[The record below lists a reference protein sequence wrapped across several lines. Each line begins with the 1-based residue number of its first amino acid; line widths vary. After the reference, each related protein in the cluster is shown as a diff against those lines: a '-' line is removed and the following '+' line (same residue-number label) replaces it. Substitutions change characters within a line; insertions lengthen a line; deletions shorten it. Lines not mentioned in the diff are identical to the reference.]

1 MAGRQVKVAI
11 IGDAKQFN
19 KVLNETSTKLGRF
32 GSDVAAVGKKAIKS
46 FAVAGAA
53 VGAFATKSI
62 SELSNFQAGMNE
74 VFTLLPG
81 ISETAMKEMT
91 GQVKDFAKE
100 FGVLPDELIPS
111 LYNSLS
117 AGVPPGNVFDF
128 LETANKLAKGGATD
142 LATAVDGLTSVVN
155 AFGSDVISVGQ
166 ASDLIFTAV
175 KGGKTTVE
183 ELSSSLFQVAP
194 IAAGLGVEFG
204 DVTAALATLT
214 AAGTPTSVAATQIRA
229 VFSALSKPTSKVS
242 KLFKEIS
249 GKDFA
254 QFIASGGDVQ
264 SALELIKK
272 EADANGVSLS
282 AYFTRVE
289 AANAAQ
295 VLTGKGAAKFTAELE
310 AVKGAAGA
318 TEEAFQRMETQLKP
332 TIDRIKAAGM
342 VLMLDIAERLVPVVE
357 PALNKIKEAFDLILP
372 AIDQAVAK
380 VREFTNSERFL
391 NFVEQVRSK
400 LNEFAEAIKP
410 IIDRIKEFFDENPR
424 TKFAALAGAIGTL
437 LLPVVFALISALG
450 ILFSPIVLATAAIAG
465 LAAGFTYAYDN
476 FESFRN
482 FVDRAVKFIRDKF
495 QQLMEFI
502 RGEGFQQGLANSIAF
517 VKDLFTKFI
526 NFFKSDGFVGSFNK
540 GLDFVKTQFN
550 LLKEVFSGVVGFIKN
565 LFAGDV
571 SKAVISLQHT
581 FKNLLEFFKNNFNLA
596 NTLKDL
602 FLGALKKLGSFLKP
616 HLKEFGES
624 FLETITRVLKTSAG
638 VVFESV
644 KFVFNQAI
652 IKINSFITKL
662 NDGLAF
668 SFFGID
674 IDPPDIPHIP
684 RLAKG
689 GIVNQPTLAMIGEAG
704 PEAVVPLNNQNQ
716 MGNTINITVN
726 AGMGANGS
734 EIGTQIVDE
743 LRKYQ
748 RSNGSVPI
756 TVKNSLAVS

>member
-32 GSDVAAVGKKAIKS
+32 GSDVTAIGQKAIKG

-62 SELSNFQAGMNE
+62 AELSTFQAGMNE

-81 ISETAMKEMT
+81 ISSDAMGQMTAD
-91 GQVKDFAKE
+91 VKNFAKE

-155 AFGSDVISVGQ
+155 AFGADTISVGK

-175 KGGKTTVE
+175 KGGKTTVQ
-183 ELSSSLFQVAP
+183 ELSDSLFQVAP
-194 IAAGLGVEFG
+194 IAASLGVEFG

-214 AAGTPTSVAATQIRA
+214 AAGTPTSVAATQMKA
-229 VFSALSKPTSKVS
+229 VFTALSKPTSQVS
-242 KLFKEIS
+242 KLFKELT

-254 QFIASGGDVQ
+254 QFVASGGDVAG
-264 SALELIKK
+264 ALEIIKNA
-272 EADANGVSLS
+272 ADANGVSLN
-282 AYFTRVE
+282 AYFGRVE

-295 VLTGKGAAKFTAELE
+295 VLTGKGAAKFAAELE
-310 AVKGAAGA
+310 AVKGATGA
-318 TEEAFQRMETQLKP
+318 TEEAFNRMEQGLQP
-332 TIDRIKAAGM
+332 VINRIKAAGQI
-342 VLMLDIAERLVPVVE
+342 LMLDIAERLVPVVE
-357 PALNKIKEAFDLILP
+357 PALIKIKEAFDIILP
-372 AIDQAVAK
+372 AIDQVVAK
-380 VREFTNSERFL
+380 VKQFTNSEQYI
-391 NFVEQVRSK
+391 NFVNQVREK

-410 IIDRIKEFFDENPR
+410 IIDRIREFFDENPR

-450 ILFSPIVLATAAIAG
+450 VLFSPIVLITAAVAG

-476 FESFRN
+476 VESFRN
-482 FVDRAVKFIRDKF
+482 FIDKAVKFIREQF
-495 QQLMEFI
+495 QRLMEFI
-502 RGEGFQQGLANSIAF
+502 QGEGFQQGLADSIAF
-517 VKDLFTKFI
+517 VKDLFTRFI

-540 GLDFVKTQFN
+540 GLDFVKTQFS

-571 SKAVISLQHT
+571 SKAVLSLQHT

-596 NTLKDL
+596 KTLTDV

-624 FLETITRVLKTSAG
+624 FLETISRVIKTSAG
-638 VVFESV
+638 VVFQSV
-644 KFVFNQAI
+644 RFVFNQAI
-652 IKINSFITKL
+652 EKINGFITKL

-704 PEAVVPLNNQNQ
+704 PEAVIPLNNQNQ
-716 MGNTINITVN
+716 MGNVINLTVN
-726 AGMGANGS
+726 AGMGANGT
-734 EIGTQIVDE
+734 EIGNQIVDE

-756 TVKNSLAVS
+756 TVKNSLAIT